1 MSIERVL
8 RRRAADFI
16 AWRDGVSGSGPAF
29 RAFQRDARRSRE
41 DMQDHASRL
50 LAAQIAHARATVP
63 YYRNA
68 WAGIEIPA
76 GKLVASDLERLPLLT
91 KSVIRDRAAE
101 LKTTDASVGPLTV
114 DYTGGTTGTQVSFYR
129 DHQCRLHRIGR
140 QRAVL
145 DACGYVRG
153 MRRALVWGAK
163 ADLGDGVRKSL
174 RARLRHFASAQ
185 IILPSI
191 VMTEA
196 EMASYAERLR
206 AFRPEVMYG
215 YPNALTQFAEYV
227 AGTRNEIRGVHT
239 IITTAER
246 LSEKQR
252 RTLHEVFGG
261 EVYNMYASREYGCV
275 GFECSR
281 HEGLHIDTG
290 SVCVEILRDGK
301 PVPEGEVGEI
311 VVTDLLNRGFPLVRS
326 ATGDQASI
334 NHAPCECGS
343 PFPRLGHLDGRTA
356 DVVIRPDGGRVMGLM
371 LTDQFMNHPTL
382 RWVQYIQQAN
392 GSLDVNVVATVTL
405 STEGLAEIEREVRT
419 LVGDEMAVNIIQ
431 LPDIERN
438 PRSGKFQEVINRMNQ
453 SRSGGPSV

>member
-29 RAFQRDARRSRE
+29 RAFQRDARRSRQE
-41 DMQDHASRL
+41 MQDHASRM

-63 YYRNA
+63 YYSAA
-68 WAGIEIPA
+68 WAGIELPS
-76 GKLVASDLERLPLLT
+76 GKLTSADLERLPLLN
-91 KSVIRDRAAE
+91 KSVIRDRAEE
-101 LKTTDASVGPLTV
+101 LKSTDPTVGPLAV

-129 DHQCRLHRIGR
+129 DHQCRLQRIGR

-163 ADLGDGVRKSL
+163 ADLGGGARQSL
-174 RARLRHFASAQ
+174 RARLRQFASAQ

-191 VMTEA
+191 VMTEG
-196 EMASYAERLR
+196 EMAGYAERMR
-206 AFRPEVMYG
+206 AFRPEVLYG
-215 YPNALTQFAEYV
+215 YPNALTQFAEYI
-227 AGTRNEIRGVHT
+227 AGTRNQIGGIHT

-261 EVYNMYASREYGCV
+261 EVFNMYASREYGCV

-290 SVCVEILRDGK
+290 SVCVEILRDGR

-311 VVTDLLNRGFPLVRS
+311 VVTDLLNRGMPLVRS
-326 ATGDQASI
+326 ATGDQASL
-334 NHAPCECGS
+334 NLKPCECGS

-356 DVVIRPDGGRVMGLM
+356 DVVVRPDGARVMGLM
-371 LTDQFMNHPTL
+371 LTDLFWNHPHL
-382 RWVQYIQQAN
+382 RFVQFVQQEN
-392 GSLDVNVVATVTL
+392 GALDVNVVATETL
-405 STEGLAEIEREVRT
+405 SGESRNEIEREVRT
-419 LVGDEMAVNIIQ
+419 LVGEEMPVKIIQ
-431 LPDIERN
+431 LPEIERN
-438 PRSGKFQEVINRMNQ
+438 PRSGKFQEVINRMKA
-453 SRSGGPSV
+453 SGGPSV

>member
-1 MSIERVL
+1 MPIERIL

-41 DMQDHASRL
+41 GMREHASQM

-63 YYRNA
+63 YYSQA
-68 WAGIEIPA
+68 WAGIELPS
-76 GKLVASDLERLPLLT
+76 GSFTVADLERLPLLN
-91 KSVIRDRAAE
+91 KSVIRDRSAE
-101 LKTTDASVGPLTV
+101 LKSTDASLGPLGV

-129 DHQCRLHRIGR
+129 DHQCRLQRMGR

-145 DACGYVRG
+145 DACGYERG

-163 ADLGDGVRKSL
+163 ADLGGGARQSL
-174 RARLRHFASAQ
+174 RARLRQFAGAQ

-191 VMTEA
+191 VLTEA
-196 EMASYAERLR
+196 EMAGYAARMRE
-206 AFRPEVMYG
+206 FRPEVLYG
-215 YPNALTQFAEYV
+215 YPNALTQFAEYT
-227 AGTRNEIRGVHT
+227 AATGNGVGGIHT

-261 EVYNMYASREYGCV
+261 EVFNLYCSREYGCV

-311 VVTDLLNRGFPLVRS
+311 VVTDLLNRGMPLVRS
-326 ATGDQASI
+326 ATGDQASL
-334 NHAPCECGS
+334 NFTPCECGS
-343 PFPRLGHLDGRTA
+343 RGSATSMAGRPTSWCA
-356 DVVIRPDGGRVMGLM
+356 PMARASWVSCSRTCSWIIRPCVSPSSCSRKTARSTSTWSPRKRCPRKGATRSSTKCARSWASRCRCKSSSCRKSNEIRV
-371 LTDQFMNHPTL
+371 PASS
-382 RWVQYIQQAN
+382 RK
-392 GSLDVNVVATVTL
+392 S
-405 STEGLAEIEREVRT
+405 ST
-419 LVGDEMAVNIIQ
+419 
-431 LPDIERN
+431 
-438 PRSGKFQEVINRMNQ
+438 K
-453 SRSGGPSV
+453 